1 LRHLFSPTPRLPWGA
16 RGRSTLALLALL
28 TACKS
33 KAERDHA
40 APTAPVAIADDAQPA
55 DATAK
60 GNWRE
65 LDELPR
71 TEPLRTIT
79 LPSRPDVPQFDVGG
93 PAIDK
98 DLAVVSSS
106 QFGFIAVDWR
116 RGNIVWTKPAGGR
129 VAPPIVRSGSF
140 LLIGACATPP
150 VIPDDH
156 ALLGC
161 MRSVTPA
168 GADELY
174 VAVHGKAKLVAEFA
188 GAVGPQQ
195 LFSEG
200 ERTVRWRRGDTAVA
214 IDVMS
219 GVATPA
225 DAAPPP
231 IGVTYKDRHWDIS
244 QIDGKLVA
252 REKGKVAWGTEYPYT
267 ALIGSVWLP
276 GQGPMIRVAN
286 VSALSG
292 FPEIRLL
299 DIDATGSMNGQAA
312 WTPVPGISLLGQAI
326 SPVGDVALAIRMD
339 KSIKRDFIAAYAAN
353 ALLIYVYP
361 LPEVLRADPVGVA
374 IALDDERVPEAVVV
388 FHDGDLVTVLPPL
401 SSPPTAPG
409 AARGPL
415 ENPTP

>member
-1 LRHLFSPTPRLPWGA
+1 MRFNWGVW
-16 RGRSTLALLALL
+16 GRFTLTTLALLAG
-28 TACKS
+28 CRS
-33 KAERDHA
+33 KEERDQT
-40 APTAPVAIADDAQPA
+40 APTAPVTFADDARPA
-55 DATAK
+55 DAAAQ
-60 GNWRE
+60 GSWRE

-71 TEPLRTIT
+71 AEALRTIT

-93 PAIDK
+93 PAIHK
-98 DLAVVSSS
+98 ELAVVSSS

-116 RGNIVWTKPAGGR
+116 RGGIVWTKPAGGR
-129 VAPPIVRSGSF
+129 VAPPIVRDGSF

-168 GADELY
+168 GADEHY
-174 VAVHGKAKLVAEFA
+174 VAIHGKAKLVEEFA
-188 GAVGPQQ
+188 SAAGLQQ
-195 LFSEG
+195 LFLDG
-200 ERTVRWRRGDTAVA
+200 ERRVRWRRGDSAVS
-214 IDVMS
+214 IDAMS
-219 GVATPA
+219 GVATPGPA
-225 DAAPPP
+225 EPPP
-231 IGVTYKDRHWDIS
+231 IRVTYKDRHWDIS
-244 QIDGKLVA
+244 QVDGKLVA
-252 REKGKVAWGTEYPYT
+252 REKNKVAWGTEHAYT

-276 GQGPMIRVAN
+276 GQSPMIRVAN
-286 VSALSG
+286 VSAHSG
-292 FPEIRLL
+292 TPEIRLL

-312 WTPVPGISLLGQAI
+312 WTPVPGISVLGQAI

-353 ALLIYVYP
+353 ALLIYVHP

-388 FHDGDLVTVLPPL
+388 FHDGDTVTVLPAL

-415 ENPTP
+415 ENATP

>member
-1 LRHLFSPTPRLPWGA
+1 ML
-16 RGRSTLALLALL
+16 LL
-28 TACKS
+28 TACRS
-33 KAERDHA
+33 KEERDQA
-40 APTAPVAIADDAQPA
+40 APTAPVVIADDARRA
-55 DATAK
+55 DAAAP
-60 GNWRE
+60 GAWPE
-65 LDELPR
+65 LAELPR
-71 TEPLRTIT
+71 AEPLRTIT

-93 PAIDK
+93 PAIAK
-98 DLAVVSSS
+98 DLAVVASS
-106 QFGFIAVDWR
+106 QFGFVAVDWR
-116 RGNIVWTKPAGGR
+116 RGGIVWTKPAGGR
-129 VAPPIVRSGSF
+129 VAPPIVRNGSF

-161 MRSVTPA
+161 MRSVTPS
-168 GADELY
+168 GADEQY
-174 VAVHGKAKLVAEFA
+174 VAVHGKTKLVEEFA
-188 GAVGPQQ
+188 GAAGAQQ
-195 LFSEG
+195 LFLDG
-200 ERTVRWRRGDTAVA
+200 ERSVRWRRGDAAVA
-214 IDVMS
+214 IDVMN

-225 DAAPPP
+225 TAEPPP

-244 QIDGKLVA
+244 QVDGKLVA
-252 REKGKVAWGTEYPYT
+252 RENGKVAWGTEHPYT

-286 VSALSG
+286 VSSQSG
-292 FPEIRLL
+292 FPEVRLL

-312 WTPVPGISLLGQAI
+312 WTPVPGISVLGQAI

-339 KSIKRDFIAAYAAN
+339 KSIKRDFVAAYAAN

-361 LPEVLRADPVGVA
+361 LPEILRADPVGVA

-388 FHDGDLVTVLPPL
+388 FHDGDTLTVLPPL

>member
-1 LRHLFSPTPRLPWGA
+1 M
-16 RGRSTLALLALL
+16 
-28 TACKS
+28 
-33 KAERDHA
+33 
-40 APTAPVAIADDAQPA
+40 IADDARPI
-55 DATAK
+55 DAAPTGA
-60 GNWRE
+60 WRE
-65 LDELPR
+65 LEDLPR
-71 TEPLRTIT
+71 AVPLRTIT
-79 LPSRPDVPQFDVGG
+79 LPTRPDVPQFDVGG

-98 DLAVVSSS
+98 EIAVVASS
-106 QFGFIAVDWR
+106 QFGFVAVDWK
-116 RGNIVWTKPAGGR
+116 RGVIAWTKPAGGR
-129 VAPPIVRSGSF
+129 VAPPIVRGGSF

-168 GADELY
+168 GADEQY
-174 VAVHGKAKLVAEFA
+174 VAVHGKATLVDEFA
-188 GAVGPQQ
+188 GAAGTQQ
-195 LFSEG
+195 LFLDG
-200 ERTVRWRRGDTAVA
+200 DRTVRWRRGEAAVA

-225 DAAPPP
+225 PAQAPP
-231 IGVTYKDRHWDIS
+231 IGVTYKERHWDIS
-244 QIDGKLVA
+244 HVDGKLVA
-252 REKGKVAWGTEYPYT
+252 RAKGKVAWSTDHPYT
-267 ALIGSVWLP
+267 ALIGAVWLP
-276 GQGPMIRVAN
+276 GQSPMIRVAN
-286 VSALSG
+286 VSAHSG
-292 FPEIRLL
+292 TPEIRLL

-339 KSIKRDFIAAYAAN
+339 RSIKRDFIAAYAAN

-361 LPEVLRADPVGVA
+361 LPEILRADPVGVA
-374 IALDDERVPEAVVV
+374 IALDGDRAPEAVVV
-388 FHDGDLVTVLPPL
+388 FHDGDTVTVLPPL

>member
-1 LRHLFSPTPRLPWGA
+1 VNRVA
-16 RGRSTLALLALL
+16 LALLVVA
-28 TACKS
+28 ACRS
-33 KAERDHA
+33 RAERDQA
-40 APTAPVAIADDAQPA
+40 QPTAPVVIADDARSIDAAPA
-55 DATAK
+55 AS
-60 GNWRE
+60 WRE
-65 LDELPR
+65 LGELPR
-71 TEPLRTIT
+71 AVPLRTIT
-79 LPSRPDVPQFDVGG
+79 LPTRPDVPQFDVGG
-93 PAIDK
+93 PAVDNEI
-98 DLAVVSSS
+98 AVVASS
-106 QFGFIAVDWR
+106 QFGFVAVDWR
-116 RGNIVWTKPAGGR
+116 RGVIAWTKPAGGR
-129 VAPPIVRSGSF
+129 VAPPIVRGGSF

-168 GADELY
+168 GADEQY
-174 VAVHGKAKLVAEFA
+174 VAVHGKAKLVEEFA
-188 GAVGPQQ
+188 GAAGAQQ
-195 LFSEG
+195 LFLDG
-200 ERTVRWRRGDTAVA
+200 ERAVRWRRGEAAVA

-219 GVATPA
+219 GIATPA
-225 DAAPPP
+225 PAEAPP
-231 IGVTYKDRHWDIS
+231 IGVTYKDRHWDVS
-244 QIDGKLVA
+244 QVDGKLIA
-252 REKGKVAWGTEYPYT
+252 REHGKVAWGTEHPYT
-267 ALIGSVWLP
+267 ALIGAVWLP

-292 FPEIRLL
+292 TPEIRLL

-361 LPEVLRADPVGVA
+361 LPELLRADPVGVA
-374 IALDDERVPEAVVV
+374 IALDDDRAPEAVVV
-388 FHDGDLVTVLPPL
+388 FHDGDTVTVLPPL

>member
-1 LRHLFSPTPRLPWGA
+1 VRHLA
-16 RGRSTLALLALL
+16 LALLLV
-28 TACKS
+28 ACKS
-33 KAERDHA
+33 RDEREQA
-40 APTAPVAIADDAQPA
+40 APTAPVVIADDARPI
-55 DATAK
+55 DAAPGGAWK
-60 GNWRE
+60 E
-65 LDELPR
+65 LAELPR
-71 TEPLRTIT
+71 AEALRTIT
-79 LPSRPDVPQFDVGG
+79 LPTRPDVPQFDVGG
-93 PAIDK
+93 PALDK
-98 DLAVVSSS
+98 EIAVVSSS
-106 QFGFIAVDWR
+106 QFGFIAVDWK
-116 RGNIVWTKPAGGR
+116 RGVIVWTKPAGGR
-129 VAPPIVRSGSF
+129 VAPPIVRGGSF

-168 GADELY
+168 GADEQY
-174 VAVHGKAKLVAEFA
+174 VAVHGKAKLVEEFA
-188 GAVGPQQ
+188 GAAGVQQ
-195 LFSEG
+195 LVLEG
-200 ERTVRWRRGDTAVA
+200 ERTVRWLRGESAVA

-225 DAAPPP
+225 AAEVPP
-231 IGVTYKDRHWDIS
+231 IGVTYKERHWDIS
-244 QIDGKLVA
+244 RVDGKIVA
-252 REKGKVAWGTEYPYT
+252 REKGKVAWGTDHEYT

-276 GQGPMIRVAN
+276 GQSPMIRVAN
-286 VSALSG
+286 VSAMSG
-292 FPEIRLL
+292 IPEIRLL

-339 KSIKRDFIAAYAAN
+339 RSIKRDFIAAYAAN
-353 ALLIYVYP
+353 ALLIYVHP
-361 LPEVLRADPVGVA
+361 LPEILRADPVGVA

-388 FHDGDLVTVLPPL
+388 FHDGDTVTVLPPL